1 MSRRSK
7 KVVKAEEVCKLYVLL
22 RSQPMLFSCHGSAYS
37 QVTTNLVAMASG
49 EMFWPQSH
57 KISLKSTGV
66 QWLGIN

>member
-49 EMFWPQSH
+49 EMFWP
-57 KISLKSTGV
+57 
-66 QWLGIN
+66 

>member
-7 KVVKAEEVCKLYVLL
+7 KVVKAEEVCKPYVLL
-22 RSQPMLFSCHGSAYS
+22 RSQPMFCSCHGSACS

-57 KISLKSTGV
+57 
-66 QWLGIN
+66 